1 MEPVDGYVTNA
12 ITEKISVKAEEK
24 HCQKEIIKMF
34 KVGDKVIHNTYSL
47 CEIAAIETQDT
58 YYGKQ
63 DCYIIYMQGSKIMI
77 PVAHAEMLRYPITKE
92 EVSKVLETLGK
103 SERLPDELPSKERIN
118 TYTEKLV
125 SNDIFKIA
133 EVLRSLAFLDTVDK
147 LRGAEKNLFER
158 INKIL
163 SDEISFVQN
172 ISKQEAQRLIQ
183 GCLKKIRKSVKCR
196 KK

>member
-1 MEPVDGYVTNA
+1 MELADGYATNA
-12 ITEKISVKAEEK
+12 TTEKTSLKAEEK
-24 HCQKEIIKMF
+24 YYQKEIKMF
-34 KVGDKVIHNTYSL
+34 KIGDKVIHNTYGL
-47 CEIAAIETQDT
+47 CEIAAIENANT

-63 DCYIIYMQGSKIMI
+63 DCYIIYMQRTKVMI
-77 PVAHAEMLRYPITKE
+77 PVVHAEMLRYPIKKE
-92 EVSKVLETLGK
+92 EVAKVLEVLSK
-103 SERLPDELPSKERIN
+103 SEELPDELPSKERIKI
-118 TYTEKLV
+118 YTEKLV

-133 EVLRSLAFLDTVDK
+133 EVLKSLVFLDTVDK

-172 ISKQEAQRLIQ
+172 ISKQEAQRLIDS
-183 GCLKKIRKSVKCR
+183 CLKKIRESAKCH

>member
-1 MEPVDGYVTNA
+1 M
-12 ITEKISVKAEEK
+12 
-24 HCQKEIIKMF
+24 
-34 KVGDKVIHNTYSL
+34 HNSYGL
-47 CEIAAIETQDT
+47 CEIAAIENQDT

-63 DCYIIYMQGSKIMI
+63 DCYIIYMNKTKIMI
-77 PVAHAEMLRYPITKE
+77 PVAHSEMLRCPIGKE
-92 EVSKVLETLGK
+92 EVAKVLEVLGK
-103 SERLPDELPSKERIN
+103 PEGLPDELSSKERIK
-118 TYTEKLV
+118 TYAEKLI

-133 EVLRSLAFLDTVDK
+133 EVLKGLAFLNTIDK
-147 LRGAEKNLFER
+147 LRGAEKSLFER

-183 GCLKKIRKSVKCR
+183 GCLKKIRESAKCH

>member
-1 MEPVDGYVTNA
+1 
-12 ITEKISVKAEEK
+12 
-24 HCQKEIIKMF
+24 MF
-34 KVGDKVIHNTYSL
+34 KVGDKVIHNTYGL
-47 CEIAAIETQDT
+47 CEIAAIENADT

-77 PVAHAEMLRYPITKE
+77 PLSRAEMLRYPIKKE
-92 EVSKVLETLGK
+92 EVAKVLEVLSK
-103 SERLPDELPSKERIN
+103 SEELPDELPSKERIKI
-118 TYTEKLV
+118 YTEKLV

-133 EVLRSLAFLDTVDK
+133 EVLKSLAFLDGIDK

-172 ISKQEAQRLIQ
+172 INKQEAQRLIDS
-183 GCLKKIRKSVKCR
+183 CLKKIRESAKCH

>member
-1 MEPVDGYVTNA
+1 MELVDGYATNT
-12 ITEKISVKAEEK
+12 ITEKMSIGMEEK
-24 HCQKEIIKMF
+24 LYQGVILKMF
-34 KVGDKVIHNTYSL
+34 KVGDKVIHNTYGL
-47 CEIAAIETQDT
+47 CEIAAIESQNT

-63 DCYIIYMQGSKIMI
+63 DCYIIYMQGTKIMI
-77 PVAHAEMLRYPITKE
+77 PVSRAEMLRYPIKKE
-92 EVSKVLETLGK
+92 EVAKVLELLSK
-103 SERLPDELPSKERIN
+103 SEGLPDELSSKERIKV
-118 TYTEKLV
+118 YTEKLV

-133 EVLRSLAFLDTVDK
+133 EVLRGLVFLDTVDK
-147 LRGAEKNLFER
+147 LRGAEKNLSER

-183 GCLKKIRKSVKCR
+183 GCLKKIRESAKCH